1 MEVNMTI
8 YEKLSALNVPDVLAP
23 FGTKI
28 TTADEFEAVKPKI
41 QKLLQEEEYGFIPG
55 KPDGISVEVLSED
68 KKFCAAKAT
77 LKKYKLTANYG
88 TDSTSFVFYSAVPNS
103 KPEKMP
109 TFVHINFSDAIPHKY
124 QPTEEIID
132 RGCAV
137 FTVYYQDVSTDNGDF
152 ENGCAKLLCPDR
164 SDPHAPG
171 KIAIW
176 SWAIMRVID
185 YVQTLDFY
193 DPETLAVIGHSRLGK
208 TTLLTAAFDERV
220 KFACVNNSGASG
232 DALSRGKVGE
242 NIRAIT
248 ERFPFWFCP
257 EYLKYQD
264 REFDLPFDQHFL
276 LALVAPRHLLCG
288 TAEEDLWADPASQY
302 LALTL
307 TDPVYALYGSS
318 GLVHG
323 DVIAPCP
330 SRYADGEC
338 CFHLRE
344 GSHYLGRY
352 DWNSYIDFVKS
363 KI

>member
-164 SDPHAPG
+164 SAPHAPG

-185 YVQTLDFY
+185 YIETLDFY
-193 DPETLAVIGHSRLGK
+193 NPDALAVIGHSRLGK

-242 NIRAIT
+242 NIRDIT

-323 DVIAPCP
+323 DEIAPCP